1 MDMEVDQGFR
11 WGDWHAGWKGGWHG
25 DEDTWWMVI
34 LLEVMLDVVDMDVE
48 KVAKM
53 VKWVMAH
60 GVSPV
65 VVF

>member
-1 MDMEVDQGFR
+1 
-11 WGDWHAGWKGGWHG
+11 
-25 DEDTWWMVI
+25 MVI

-53 VKWVMAH
+53 VN